1 MGNPLTDSRAN
12 ELLTADSGE
21 ISTLASTFQ
30 RVSSQA
36 RTAAAGL
43 RGAQHDATWIGQ
55 AATAFRGQVGK
66 LPGQLDKVQQS
77 YGEVATALDSYG
89 SQLGPIQSQFRSLAS
104 QLSQAQSSLSNA
116 QSQLSTARSN
126 LSAATAAPHAKPTS
140 PDVVN
145 AHSAVS
151 SASSSVGNLQGE
163 VSGLQS
169 RGYQLLDEFATI
181 RGHAQSRV
189 SSAKGIAPSQ
199 SWLSSALSSIGG
211 FFEGV
216 GKGIIHDIADLP
228 HAIANVWDHPGDLAA
243 WGELVKDIAVTA
255 SIVAMAAAPFAAPEL
270 LEADAAVEGAGE
282 AAAGAAGEAAA
293 AEGGDAAA
301 STASKLVSGFRRAR
315 ATPAIGAAT
324 SPRARVARAP
334 ASKPARATTRRR

>member
-1 MGNPLTDSRAN
+1 M
-12 ELLTADSGE
+12 
-21 ISTLASTFQ
+21 
-30 RVSSQA
+30 
-36 RTAAAGL
+36 
-43 RGAQHDATWIGQ
+43 QH
-55 AATAFRGQVGK
+55 
-66 LPGQLDKVQQS
+66 S

-89 SQLGPIQSQFRSLAS
+89 SQLVPDPALCSLAS

-151 SASSSVGNLQGE
+151 SATSSVGNLQGE
-163 VSGLQS
+163 VSGLRS

-181 RGHAQSRV
+181 RGHARSRV

-199 SWLSSALSSIGG
+199 TWLSSALNSIGG

-216 GKGIIHDIADLP
+216 GEGIIHDIADLP
-228 HAIANVWDHPGDLAA
+228 HAIANVSIYPGDLAA
-243 WGELVKDIAVTA
+243 WGGWSRASRVTA

-282 AAAGAAGEAAA
+282 GAAGAAGEAAA

-301 STASKLVSGFRRAR
+301 STASKLVSGFRTGR

-324 SPRARVARAP
+324 SPRARWRGRRHRSRPGQYKAALIDAAFVAAP
-334 ASKPARATTRRR
+334 NLIGGIPK